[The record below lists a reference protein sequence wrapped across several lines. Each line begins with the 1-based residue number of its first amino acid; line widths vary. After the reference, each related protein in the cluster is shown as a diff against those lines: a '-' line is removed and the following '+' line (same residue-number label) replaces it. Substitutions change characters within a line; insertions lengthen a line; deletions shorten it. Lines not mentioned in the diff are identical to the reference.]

1 MDGCNL
7 NGGGGTI
14 GIGGEIPADI
24 ASVIAYA
31 HPQLGTP
38 TSGAAP
44 DLTSSTA
51 PNSPLRAYQII
62 GINVSHSSAPQASYG
77 RAVDRRPE
85 PIRAVDIICYRGSIP
100 STTTATSASPST
112 PPNGSSHPKPA
123 MSSPSAPSHS
133 TASRPSDDSLPR
145 QVDMK
150 PEKRTCSV
158 EEAAEIVGISRS
170 KAYECVRDG
179 TLPSIRFGRRIV
191 VPVSALLQLIGDDLP
206 DSVEP
211 AFTATLDEMSTGANR
226 HGDNTAHRTEGRALR
241 TLR

>member
-1 MDGCNL
+1 
-7 NGGGGTI
+7 
-14 GIGGEIPADI
+14 
-24 ASVIAYA
+24 
-31 HPQLGTP
+31 
-38 TSGAAP
+38 
-44 DLTSSTA
+44 
-51 PNSPLRAYQII
+51 
-62 GINVSHSSAPQASYG
+62 
-77 RAVDRRPE
+77 
-85 PIRAVDIICYRGSIP
+85 
-100 STTTATSASPST
+100 
-112 PPNGSSHPKPA
+112 
-123 MSSPSAPSHS
+123 
-133 TASRPSDDSLPR
+133 
-145 QVDMK
+145 MK

-241 TLR
+241 TMR